1 MNLNLTVNESTSC
14 GSPTTPG
21 TFNVRVWYDE
31 NTAGHLIGPFSC
43 KERAEQCL
51 LVLAGRAGVIKATV
65 EGA

>member
-1 MNLNLTVNESTSC
+1 MNLNLTVNEAAPC
-14 GSPTTPG
+14 GTPTTSG
-21 TFNVRVWYDE
+21 TFNVRVWSDE

-51 LVLAGRAGVIKATV
+51 LVLAGRAGVIKAAL